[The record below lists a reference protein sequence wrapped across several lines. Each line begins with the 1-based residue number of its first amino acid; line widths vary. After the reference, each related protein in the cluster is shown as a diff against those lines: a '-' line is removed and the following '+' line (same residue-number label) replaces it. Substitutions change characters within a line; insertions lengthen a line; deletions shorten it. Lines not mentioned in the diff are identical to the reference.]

1 MAFRVH
7 RISTGTVVGLIVAI
21 AVTDI
26 VANALTAEPAQV
38 PVKVGILCCFIV
50 WARRFAGLTWTE
62 LGLGRAEVGAGLRL
76 GGSMALVIAAVI
88 MLLVVVPATRSFFE
102 DNAVAADSVTHRVL
116 MPLVIIPVGTALFE
130 EIIFRGVLLGVLL
143 RVSTARTAIVASSVL
158 FGLWHL
164 PPALHDASGDG
175 VLKAVGIVI
184 GTIAVTTGAGLLFA
198 HLRLRSG
205 SLAAPVLAHAATNSF
220 AYIGALVAVRR

>member
-7 RISTGTVVGLIVAI
+7 RISKGTVVGLVVAI

-26 VANALTAEPAQV
+26 VANALTAEPARV

-50 WARRFAGLTWTE
+50 WARRFAGLSWTE

-76 GGSMALVIAAVI
+76 GGWIALVIAAATV
-88 MLLVVVPATRSFFE
+88 LLVGIPVTRSFFE
-102 DNAVAADSVTHRVL
+102 DSGVAVDSMTRRVL

-143 RVSTARTAIVASSVL
+143 RVSKRRAAILASSVL

-164 PPALHDASGDG
+164 LPALHDASGEG
-175 VLKAVGIVI
+175 AVEALGIVV
-184 GTIAVTTGAGLLFA
+184 GTIAVTTCAGLLFA
-198 HLRLRSG
+198 HLRLRSR
-205 SLAAPVLAHAATNSF
+205 SLAAPVLAHAAINGF
-220 AYIGALVAVRR
+220 AYIGAVVVGPR

>member
-1 MAFRVH
+1 
-7 RISTGTVVGLIVAI
+7 
-21 AVTDI
+21 
-26 VANALTAEPAQV
+26 V

-76 GGSMALVIAAVI
+76 GGWIALVIAAAI

-116 MPLVIIPVGTALFE
+116 MPFVIIPVGTALFE

-175 VLKAVGIVI
+175 ALKAIGIVV

-220 AYIGALVAVRR
+220 AYIGALVSLRH

>member
-26 VANALTAEPAQV
+26 VANALTAEPARV

-76 GGSMALVIAAVI
+76 GGWMALVIAAAI
-88 MLLVVVPATRSFFE
+88 MLLVVFPATRSFFE

-143 RVSTARTAIVASSVL
+143 RVATARTALVASSVL

-175 VLKAVGIVI
+175 ALKAIGIVV

-220 AYIGALVAVRR
+220 AYIGALVSVRH